1 MSDAIPSRM
10 YLFSLLLALGRWR
23 AKTDYVR
30 RYGEQLREGYDPLG
44 SDDPKEWRTGV
55 EELCTLS
62 AARDRLLVRK
72 DESDVASQLLSLP
85 IRPGAFRGDGWQLY
99 AYSDEVEAFLET
111 AERLLFLLPANGV
124 PGIGSNEELFI
135 YPRLQNAH
143 SDAVCGA
150 APAER
155 AATLEHPWHRP
166 FLFSVLHTFVCWR
179 AKMILYKQGVDD
191 EGPSRVDPLACQNQ
205 GTWIEGFAELDVLT
219 GISAPVG
226 DFLLDSAERQ
236 ALERLRP
243 VRSDGPPYHGS
254 WHSYIY
260 SDGVASFL
268 DDANELLFL
277 LARGGFPPDSG
288 GGLFLAF

>member
-1 MSDAIPSRM
+1 MRGQRRAVRAAKALAGAAP
-10 YLFSLLLALGRWR
+10 ALGTTLTEPCLDKWSPWCLI
-23 AKTDYVR
+23 
-30 RYGEQLREGYDPLG
+30 G
-44 SDDPKEWRTGV
+44 
-55 EELCTLS
+55 ELCL
-62 AARDRLLVRK
+62 AVDWQFRK
-72 DESDVASQLLSLP
+72 CCE
-85 IRPGAFRGDGWQLY
+85 
-99 AYSDEVEAFLET
+99 
-111 AERLLFLLPANGV
+111 
-124 PGIGSNEELFI
+124 
-135 YPRLQNAH
+135 NAH

-155 AATLEHPWHRP
+155 AATLGHPWHRP
-166 FLFSVLHTFVCWR
+166 FLFSILHTFVCWR

-191 EGPSRVDPLACQNQ
+191 EGPARVDPLACQNR
-205 GTWIEGFAELDVLT
+205 GTWIEGFAELDVLA

-243 VRSDGPPYHGS
+243 VRSDGPYHGS

-268 DDANELLFL
+268 DAANDLLFL

-288 GGLFLAF
+288 GELFLAF